1 MRVYSDPSREQDKW
15 SLPDVEIFQLTAL
28 EVAEQDEE
36 LIRHYMR
43 KPQFRL
49 ATMNS
54 RTREAMLAAIVE
66 NEGIQGG
73 WFYQYC
79 LPGCLPDSASFGPFD
94 TWQEA
99 KKAAQEENE

>member
-15 SLPDVEIFQLTAL
+15 SLPNVEIFQLTAL

-36 LIRHYMR
+36 LIRQYMR
-43 KPQFRL
+43 KPQFRI
-49 ATMNS
+49 ASMNS
-54 RTREAMLAAIVE
+54 RTREAMLDAIVE

-79 LPGCLPDSASFGPFD
+79 FPGCLPDSAPCGPYG

-99 KKAAQEENE
+99 KEAAQEENE